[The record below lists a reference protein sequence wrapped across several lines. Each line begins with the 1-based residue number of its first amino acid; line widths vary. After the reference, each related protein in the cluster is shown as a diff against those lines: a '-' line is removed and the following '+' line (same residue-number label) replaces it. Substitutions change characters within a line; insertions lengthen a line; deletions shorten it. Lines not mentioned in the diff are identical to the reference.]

1 MKSKDIPNIFEFIH
15 KSVKIITNKNILYEG
30 VLSGHDAFLN
40 VLLDQNESYM
50 IIQGDSIKEI
60 NLL

>member
-15 KSVKIITNKNILYEG
+15 KPIKVITNKNIIYEG

-40 VLLDQNESYM
+40 LLLNQQDSYT
-50 IIQGDSIKEI
+50 IIRGDCVKEI